1 MTSEYV
7 LYHGQVYVI
16 EDSSDLG
23 LVIRNVE
30 TDETIMVDNDKVMQ
44 Y

>member
-1 MTSEYV
+1 MTSGYV
-7 LYHGQVYVI
+7 LYRGQVYII

-30 TDETIMVDNDKVMQ
+30 TDETIMVDNDEAMQ

>member
-1 MTSEYV
+1 MASGYV
-7 LYHGQVYVI
+7 LYRGQVYVI
-16 EDSSDLG
+16 EDICDLG

-30 TDETIMVDNDKVMQ
+30 TDETIMVDNDEAMQ